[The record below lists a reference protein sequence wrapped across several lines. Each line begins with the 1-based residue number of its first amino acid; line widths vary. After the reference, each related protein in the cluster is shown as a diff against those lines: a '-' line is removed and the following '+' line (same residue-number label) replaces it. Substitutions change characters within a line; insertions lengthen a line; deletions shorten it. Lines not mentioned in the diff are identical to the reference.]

1 MLSKVLFIP
10 KFHIFQGV
18 QSKLRN
24 RRSTSL
30 KRRWFWI
37 RFFKFISQKE
47 VTFVTIKTKVKE
59 REPLFCCWTCTILL
73 LMVGKF
79 EREISTKLIT
89 LLILRLPAKIQ
100 KYQIGWPVSERG
112 NTTYDY
118 WVLNFLFKVDHHQM
132 KHRFSS
138 PKCERPVFSHS
149 IFSHSGAVFWPGNF
163 ALWEDL
169 LINKFPAQ
177 KKNYASKKSDTQYNS
192 SINPV

>member
-1 MLSKVLFIP
+1 MTRFTMQWRII
-10 KFHIFQGV
+10 IFVQHHRNDGRKIQGV

-30 KRRWFWI
+30 KRSWFWI

-100 KYQIGWPVSERG
+100 KYQIGPAGDFTTQHGWPEK
-112 NTTYDY
+112 YE
-118 WVLNFLFKVDHHQM
+118 FLLKF
-132 KHRFSS
+132 
-138 PKCERPVFSHS
+138 
-149 IFSHSGAVFWPGNF
+149 
-163 ALWEDL
+163 L
-169 LINKFPAQ
+169 LRQP
-177 KKNYASKKSDTQYNS
+177 Y
-192 SINPV
+192 VMCH

>member
-1 MLSKVLFIP
+1 MRVSRAQILAFTCTFFRGYMLPIVW
-10 KFHIFQGV
+10 FHLTNLIHLICWRMYCHKKSALRAESAFLQGV

-30 KRRWFWI
+30 KRCWFWI

-79 EREISTKLIT
+79 EGEKSTKLIT

-100 KYQIGWPVSERG
+100 KYQIGWPGSSWLVAKSRR
-112 NTTYDY
+112 D
-118 WVLNFLFKVDHHQM
+118 WDFQIM
-132 KHRFSS
+132 KHR
-138 PKCERPVFSHS
+138 
-149 IFSHSGAVFWPGNF
+149 
-163 ALWEDL
+163 
-169 LINKFPAQ
+169 
-177 KKNYASKKSDTQYNS
+177 T
-192 SINPV
+192 